1 MIFINLDEPPC
12 LVFIKTDGRES
23 FLKWT
28 LLAALL
34 PSVHLRLNSLPQIV
48 KGETFQKR
56 NAQRRIVHS
65 LNEIL
70 LMDLE
75 EQGVDREKDDRA
87 KQILA
92 LRETLGLEPAVTG
105 KLKGYAL

>member
-12 LVFIKTDGRES
+12 LVFIKTDGHES
-23 FLKWT
+23 FVKWA
-28 LLAALL
+28 LLAVLL
-34 PSVHLRLNSLPQIV
+34 PSVHRLNSLPQIV
-48 KGETFQKR
+48 NGETFQKR